1 MVHWCPCCCIG
12 PCVVIAGP
20 HFDPAVVP
28 GSWSSVTAA
37 IASSLSLA
45 SGQEWEA
52 TPGNSYWRDG
62 DFFMDVWCCLM
73 IFATFL
79 LWLWMFSFDA
89 DFTTARMCLENG
101 GRDLDVTIRCCLCGP
116 VLPLCRSEFVC
127 AKLEEGP
134 IYLGLCPAL
143 SETCRWLMACWWLWG
158 LQATDFSSVQ
168 TISNYSRGGSKLAIF
183 NLEGWYQATYNCQNL
198 GGVCP

>member
-62 DFFMDVWCCLM
+62 DFS
-73 IFATFL
+73 
-79 LWLWMFSFDA
+79 WMFDVVWWFLRLFCYGFECSVSTQILPQQECVLKMEAATLMLRYVAAYVAQFCPCA
-89 DFTTARMCLENG
+89 
-101 GRDLDVTIRCCLCGP
+101 GRRLCVRNWKKGP
-116 VLPLCRSEFVC
+116 STWVC
-127 AKLEEGP
+127 AQRSLKLADG
-134 IYLGLCPAL
+134 
-143 SETCRWLMACWWLWG
+143 WCWWLWG

-168 TISNYSRGGSKLAIF
+168 TIWNYSRGGSKLAIF